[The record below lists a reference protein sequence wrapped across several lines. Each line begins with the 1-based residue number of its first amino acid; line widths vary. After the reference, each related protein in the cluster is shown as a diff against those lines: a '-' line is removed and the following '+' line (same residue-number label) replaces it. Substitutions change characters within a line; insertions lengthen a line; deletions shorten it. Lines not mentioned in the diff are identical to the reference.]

1 MSEQNGNMI
10 AYCGLNCADCFSY
23 KMNVSEA
30 AKSLRRELHSE
41 KVKAIWKDIPFLGD
55 YDEFKKSLDGLA
67 KMRCTKAC
75 SGGGG
80 NPWCKIRICCQKKE
94 IKGCWQCD
102 SFVSCNKLNE
112 RYRDC
117 VKQINKIG
125 FEKYLDKIQKDNK
138 I

>member
-1 MSEQNGNMI
+1 MNGQESNMI
-10 AYCGLNCADCFSY
+10 ACCGLNCATCFSY

-41 KVKAIWKDIPFLGD
+41 KVKVIWKDIPFLGD
-55 YDEFKKSLDGLA
+55 YNEFKKSLDGLA

-94 IKGCWQCD
+94 INGCWQCEG
-102 SFVSCNKLNE
+102 FESCNKLND

-117 VKQINKIG
+117 VNQINKIG
-125 FEKYLDKIQKDNK
+125 FEKYLAKIKKDN
-138 I
+138 

>member
-1 MSEQNGNMI
+1 
-10 AYCGLNCADCFSY
+10 
-23 KMNVSEA
+23 MNVSEA

-55 YDEFKKSLDGLA
+55 YEEFKKSLDGLA

-80 NPWCKIRICCQKKE
+80 NPWCKIRICCQKKD
-94 IKGCWQCD
+94 IKGCWECE
-102 SFVSCNKLNE
+102 SFESCNKLND

-125 FEKYLDKIQKDNK
+125 FEKYLAKIQKDN
-138 I
+138 